1 MRTQYHDEAN
11 GRFPQFPKR
20 DPSPP
25 PKKREPIALLSFYDY
40 YLRSLKFCYKSRFK
54 SRWNKRNQV
63 KRI

>member
-25 PKKREPIALLSFYDY
+25 PKKGNQLLYCHFTIIIY
-40 YLRSLKFCYKSRFK
+40 
-54 SRWNKRNQV
+54 V
-63 KRI
+63 H